1 MSTLRRTARATALA
15 ALVTPLVL
23 SAQAADTAKKHY
35 EFSGNVGFSQTGGNA
50 DLVALN
56 AGNKYKYV
64 RNGWTFL
71 QDLQS
76 FYGEA
81 DERVNANFWNGGV
94 RGERAITSRM
104 GLFLATR
111 FDRNVLQG
119 ISRRFEE
126 GFGLS
131 IKAVER
137 PRDILGLTVGA
148 SVLQTTFLSTVNVAN
163 IPRNFPAARVGADYK
178 HLFSKIAYFQQILEL
193 LPNLENSEAL
203 LANSESAIVAP
214 ISTNIGLKL
223 GYVMRYNGLPPVRN
237 GRSLRKTDT
246 FFSSGLTFSY

>member
-1 MSTLRRTARATALA
+1 MSRRLLSVALLGATVAAPGALH
-15 ALVTPLVL
+15 
-23 SAQAADTAKKHY
+23 AQAADSVKKNY
-35 EFSGNVGFSQTGGNA
+35 EFSGNLGFAQTGGNA
-50 DLVALN
+50 DLMALN

-64 RNGWTFL
+64 LNGWTFA
-71 QDLQS
+71 QDLS
-76 FYGEA
+76 TVYGEA
-81 DERVNANFWNGGV
+81 DGRVNANFWNGGV
-94 RGERAITSRM
+94 KGERALTPRI
-104 GLFLATR
+104 GVFLATR

-131 IKAVER
+131 IKAIER
-137 PRDILGLTVGA
+137 PKDILGVTLGA
-148 SVLQTTFLSTVNVAN
+148 SVLQTTFLGSVNTVN

-178 HLFSKIAYFQQILEL
+178 HLFSKVAYFQQILEL
-193 LPNLENSEAL
+193 LPNLETSEAL

-223 GYVMRYNGLPPVRN
+223 GYIVRYNGLPPVRN
-237 GRSLRKTDT
+237 GRSLKKTDT